1 MFKNIIVTNI
11 NEIFT
16 VESPPGR
23 FQKIQSRRSFGLTF
37 CISGQITYTHNGKS
51 FVSDENHAVI
61 LPQGQT
67 YTLHGDKSGFFPVIN
82 FTCQKPFCDT
92 IVSVPLENP
101 SAYIKDFEKMKQLS
115 LFDGNKPEMMSI
127 FYHMLYRLSSQSSV
141 CTTIMP
147 AIKYIEGNYQ
157 NPDLSNTELAEQCSI
172 SEVYF
177 RRVFAEHYGMTPK
190 QFIIDIRIN
199 KAKQLLSEGSL
210 KINAVAALCGFSNQ
224 YHFCR
229 TFKEK
234 TGRTP
239 TEYIVQ
245 NKKYKI

>member
-1 MFKNIIVTNI
+1 MFENTIVTDI
-11 NEIFT
+11 KEVFT
-16 VESPPGR
+16 VASPSGR
-23 FQKIQSRRSFGLTF
+23 FQEIKHRNCFGLSF
-37 CISGQITYTHNGKS
+37 CRDGQITYTHNGKEYI
-51 FVSDENHAVI
+51 SDKNRAVI
-61 LPQGQT
+61 LPQNQT

-82 FTCQKPFCDT
+82 FTCQNSICDT
-92 IVSVPLENP
+92 IISLPIENA
-101 SAYIKDFEKMKQLS
+101 SAYIKDFEKLKQLS
-115 LFDGNKPEMMSI
+115 LFDGNKAEMMSV

-141 CTTIMP
+141 CAVIMP
-147 AIKYIEGNYQ
+147 AIRHIENNYQ
-157 NPDLSNTELAEQCSI
+157 NPDLSNTELAEICSI

-177 RRVFAEHYGMTPK
+177 RRIFAKHYGMTPK
-190 QFIIDIRIN
+190 QFIIDVRIN

-239 TEYIVQ
+239 TEYIAQ
-245 NKKYKI
+245 NRKYKI